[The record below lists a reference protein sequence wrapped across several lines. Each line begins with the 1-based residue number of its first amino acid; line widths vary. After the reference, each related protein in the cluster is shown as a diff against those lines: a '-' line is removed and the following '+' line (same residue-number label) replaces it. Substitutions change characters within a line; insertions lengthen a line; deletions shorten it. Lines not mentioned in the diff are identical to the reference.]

1 MSGLKIISA
10 DQRMAEQGGIKG
22 VIFGPAKIGKT
33 SLLWTLDPANTLF
46 VDLEAGGLSVQG
58 WGGDSIEI
66 RDWDSARNLACFL
79 GGPNPA
85 RRPDQTYSQAHYN
98 YVLTQYGDPA
108 TVDKYRTIFVDS
120 ITVASRLALQ
130 WAKGQPEAFSERT
143 GKPDTRGAY
152 GLLGQEMI
160 GWVTQLQHI
169 GSRNVWFVGLLD
181 EKRDDFNRS
190 YYEPQIE
197 GSKTGLE
204 LPGIVDEV
212 VTMTELKPE
221 GEAAGV
227 ATKEATHGDSRANA
241 QPYRAFV
248 CSRPNPWGYPA
259 GDRSGKLDQ
268 VEAPHL
274 GRLMDK
280 IRDGRRPAT
289 ADYTYN
295 IQ

>member
-79 GGPNPA
+79 GGPNPS
-85 RRPDQTYSQAHYN
+85 RRPDQAYSQAHYD

-130 WAKGQPEAFSERT
+130 WGKGQPEAFSERT
-143 GKPDTRGAY
+143 GKPDMRGAY

-221 GEAAGV
+221 GE
-227 ATKEATHGDSRANA
+227 NA
-241 QPYRAFV
+241 QPYRAFI

-259 GDRSGKLDQ
+259 GDRSGKLAQ